1 MPSAPADVEA
11 PLDPAGAVGPIN
23 AAAARRIAARERLRA
38 DLKAARADL
47 RMERARAAAEAATRP
62 PRWRA
67 ARSATSQSKGCPTHL
82 TRPESTTDLTAPGT
96 LSTALVAEN
105 APAPANTCG
114 ASSSVFAALLGD
126 LEASA
131 KLSSDTAAGK
141 SKDAASGTAA
151 ECLKSP
157 HRSTPPAPT
166 PGPGEQTVAMQGP
179 HACDEE
185 EVAIAAIG
193 PGMLARLR
201 RIGYAHFTDLATA
214 QPEALRTAL
223 GDRNRRLD
231 IEGWIGAA
239 ERIVASQTRSH
250 TTP

>member
-1 MPSAPADVEA
+1 
-11 PLDPAGAVGPIN
+11 
-23 AAAARRIAARERLRA
+23 
-38 DLKAARADL
+38 
-47 RMERARAAAEAATRP
+47 
-62 PRWRA
+62 
-67 ARSATSQSKGCPTHL
+67 
-82 TRPESTTDLTAPGT
+82 
-96 LSTALVAEN
+96 
-105 APAPANTCG
+105 
-114 ASSSVFAALLGD
+114 
-126 LEASA
+126 
-131 KLSSDTAAGK
+131 
-141 SKDAASGTAA
+141 
-151 ECLKSP
+151 
-157 HRSTPPAPT
+157 
-166 PGPGEQTVAMQGP
+166 MQGP